1 MRLVAGSNPATRTT
15 NHHITGEKM
24 GYHDRDTFEKNWSR
38 NTSLDKN
45 ENRNS
50 NPPRVQIIS
59 PQKQLFDIQQV
70 LNNISE
76 QSVMTAQDLKVSIQR
91 ILDGEA

>member
-1 MRLVAGSNPATRTT
+1 
-15 NHHITGEKM
+15 M
-24 GYHDRDTFEKNWSR
+24 GYHDRDTTFERNWSR
-38 NTSLDKN
+38 KDNNN

-91 ILDGEA
+91 ILDGE